1 MVRRAVDPENENTG
15 YMGDNMIQTLPL
27 TNIAT
32 KWETTLA
39 ADDDLADF
47 CETTFGKAL
56 SVFVGYNIKKP
67 PTEADCPYIVI
78 IPGHKTE
85 GPQIEDYVYAIPV
98 GWCIVGTVYD
108 ADAMGQ
114 LIIQAVA
121 ECGDVPIF
129 KYDYTLDCITFL
141 PQILGHASIEIE
153 IPVTYGREITY

>member
-1 MVRRAVDPENENTG
+1 
-15 YMGDNMIQTLPL
+15 MGDNMIQTLPL

-32 KWETTLA
+32 KWEQAL
-39 ADDDLADF
+39 LADIALNSF
-47 CETTFGKAL
+47 CVAKFGKAL
-56 SVFVGYNIKKP
+56 TVSVGYNIKKP
-67 PTEADCPYIVI
+67 SIEADCPYIVI

-85 GPQIEDYVYAIPV
+85 GPQIEDYVYTIPI

-129 KYDYTLDCITFL
+129 KYDYTLDCVTFL